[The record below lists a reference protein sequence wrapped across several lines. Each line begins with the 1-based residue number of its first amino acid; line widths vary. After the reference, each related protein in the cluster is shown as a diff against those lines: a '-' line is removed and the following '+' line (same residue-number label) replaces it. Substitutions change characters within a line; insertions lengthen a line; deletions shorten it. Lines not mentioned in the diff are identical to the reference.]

1 MKKVLCT
8 VLALAMALALLAGCG
23 GAPASSG
30 STAASGSAGNA
41 ENATIKVAALVS
53 GYENTYPG
61 MWQEVCDAFTA
72 QTGINVELTLEQNL
86 EDVLNASMQGG
97 DYPDVIHLATGRPAG
112 LTEQFINGK
121 MIADITDVLDI
132 LIVAFLIYKVLGFIR
147 ETRAE
152 QLAKGLLVLVVITM
166 LSEVLHLYTLHWL
179 LSGLMTVGL
188 VAIVVIFQPELR
200 RGLEYL
206 GRSRISNVFGEVNK
220 EEAKHIVGE
229 FVEAIEA
236 MSSTRTGALIVIE
249 RQTALN
255 DIIETGTIIN
265 TDISAQMI
273 GTIFYEGTPLHD
285 GAVIVRGDR
294 LYAAGCVLPLTQNKD
309 LNKELGTRHRA
320 GIGITENSDALVI
333 IVSEETGVISIAQ
346 NGKLTRFLDG
356 KKIEKTLLNLY
367 LEEEVKV
374 PFTERLRRLLK
385 GGQRC

>member
-1 MKKVLCT
+1 MEVF
-8 VLALAMALALLAGCG
+8 VDRIS
-23 GAPASSG
+23 ASVG
-30 STAASGSAGNA
+30 
-41 ENATIKVAALVS
+41 
-53 GYENTYPG
+53 
-61 MWQEVCDAFTA
+61 
-72 QTGINVELTLEQNL
+72 
-86 EDVLNASMQGG
+86 
-97 DYPDVIHLATGRPAG
+97 
-112 LTEQFINGK
+112 
-121 MIADITDVLDI
+121 ITDVLDI

-206 GRSRISNVFGEVNK
+206 GRSRISNVFGEVNQ

-255 DIIETGTIIN
+255 DIVETGTIIN